1 MRKLRVGILD
11 LVTNGP
17 TRALYPRLMNANMA
31 SIMPQVLAVW
41 CERLG
46 HDVRLVVYTGFED
59 LAAELPDD
67 MDVLM
72 VGAFS
77 ETAQLAYAIGHMYRK
92 QGAVTV
98 LGGPHAR
105 CYPEDARQYFDYV
118 LGFTDEALVAD
129 VLAACAADRPAG
141 SRPRGGATRDGV
153 ASGGPAAGAR
163 PLGVHLSALRQ
174 PAGLPG
180 VRERWPH
187 IAATLK
193 KAPALKI
200 VPMLASLGCPY
211 TCAFCIDSTVE
222 HQPFGP
228 EQMRDDLTFL
238 LTQMKRP
245 RVAWHD
251 PNFAVRFD
259 ETMDAIEAAV
269 PPGRVD
275 FIAESSLSL
284 LAESR
289 MPRLRKNGF
298 QALLPGVE
306 SWFSLGNK
314 SRTGKAEGLDKVR
327 QVADHVNMVMRYVP
341 YLQANFVL
349 GLDTD
354 EGDEPFELT
363 KRFVDL
369 APGAFPG
376 YSLLSAFGRAAPL
389 NLELQRAGR
398 VLPFPHHF
406 LNNNLAMNV
415 RPKNYQWAP
424 FYDRVVDLVK
434 YSFSKRAV
442 VRRFRANS
450 GAIPSTM
457 NVVRALSSEGTGRR
471 HYYAAVRGLLDTDAS
486 VRGYFE
492 QEHTTLPAFYA
503 DRVKRDLGPLWDE
516 LPPGALTHD
525 PTAYL
530 KAETERAG
538 ADLGAPVLPTPRRR
552 VQPAA

>member
-1 MRKLRVGILD
+1 MRRLRVGILD

-17 TRALYPRLMNANMA
+17 TRALYARVMNANMA

-46 HDVRLVVYTGFED
+46 HDVSLVVYTGFED
-59 LAAELPDD
+59 LAAELPGD
-67 MDVLM
+67 MDVLFI
-72 VGAFS
+72 GAFS
-77 ETAQLAYAIGHMYRK
+77 ETAQLAYAISNMYRK
-92 QGAVTV
+92 RGAVTV

-118 LGFTDEALVAD
+118 LGFSDEGLVAD
-129 VLAACAADRPAG
+129 VLASCAADRPAG
-141 SRPRGGATRDGV
+141 SRPR
-153 ASGGPAAGAR
+153 SSAAGERPAGGSSAGNR

-180 VRERWPH
+180 VRERWPY

-228 EQMRDDLTFL
+228 EQMREDLQFL
-238 LTQMKRP
+238 LTKVQRP

-269 PPGRVD
+269 PAGRVD

-284 LAESR
+284 LSEAR
-289 MPRLRKNGF
+289 MPRLARNGF

-306 SWFSLGNK
+306 SWFALGNK
-314 SRTGKAEGLDKVR
+314 SRTGKSEGMDKVR
-327 QVADHVNMVMRYVP
+327 QVADHVNMVMRHVP

-424 FYDRVVDLVK
+424 FYDRVIDLVT
-434 YSFSKRAV
+434 YTFSKRAV
-442 VRRFRANS
+442 ARRFRANR
-450 GAIPSTM
+450 GAIPSVM

-471 HYYAAVRGLLDTDAS
+471 HYYTTVRGLLDTDPT
-486 VRGYFE
+486 VRGYFD

-503 DRVKRDLGPLWDE
+503 DRVQRDLGPLWDE
-516 LPPGALTHD
+516 LPAGALTHD

-530 KAETERAG
+530 NAETERAG
-538 ADLGAPVLPTPRRR
+538 ADWGAPVLPTPRRR

>member
-59 LAAELPDD
+59 LAAELPQS
-67 MDVLM
+67 MDVLF

-77 ETAQLAYAIGHMYRK
+77 ETAQLAYAISAMYRRR
-92 QGAVTV
+92 GVVTV

-118 LGFTDEALVAD
+118 LGFTDEALVGD
-129 VLAACAADRPAG
+129 VLAECAPH
-141 SRPRGGATRDGV
+141 
-153 ASGGPAAGAR
+153 R

-187 IAATLK
+187 IAATLR
-193 KAPALKI
+193 KAPAIKI
-200 VPMLASLGCPY
+200 VPMIASLGCPY

-228 EQMRDDLTFL
+228 EAMADDLRFL
-238 LTQMKRP
+238 LTQVKRP

-259 ETMDAIEAAV
+259 ETMDWIEAAV
-269 PPGRVD
+269 PPGRIEFV
-275 FIAESSLSL
+275 AESSLSL
-284 LAESR
+284 LAEAR
-289 MPRLRKNGF
+289 LPRLAKNGF
-298 QALLPGVE
+298 KAMLPGVE

-314 SRTGKAEGLDKVR
+314 ARTGKAEGMDKVK
-327 QVADHVNMVMRYVP
+327 QVAEHVNLVMRYVP

-415 RPKNYQWAP
+415 RPKHYAWGP
-424 FYDRVVDLVK
+424 FYDRVIDLVK
-434 YSFSKRAV
+434 YTFSKRAV
-442 VRRFRANS
+442 AKRFAANR
-450 GAIPSTM
+450 GAIPSVM

-471 HYYAAVRGLLDTDAS
+471 HYYTTVRGLLDTDAH

-492 QEHTTLPAFYA
+492 QEHTELPAFYRE
-503 DRVKRDLGPLWDE
+503 RVKRDLGPLWDD
-516 LPPGALTHD
+516 LPAGALNHD

-530 KAETERAG
+530 KAETAKAAAG
-538 ADLGAPVLPTPRRR
+538 PVAGAPVLPTARRR
-552 VQPAA
+552 AQPAA

>member
-17 TRALYPRLMNANMA
+17 TRALYARVMNANLA

-59 LAAELPDD
+59 LAAELPED

-77 ETAQLAYAIGHMYRK
+77 ETAQLAYAISNMYRK
-92 QGAVTV
+92 RGTVTV

-118 LGFTDEALVAD
+118 LGFSDEALVAE
-129 VLAACAADRPAG
+129 VLAERAPAE
-141 SRPRGGATRDGV
+141 RGP
-153 ASGGPAAGAR
+153 GGYA
-163 PLGVHLSALRQ
+163 LGVHRSAPRQ

-187 IAATLK
+187 IAATLR

-200 VPMLASLGCPY
+200 VPMIASLGCPY

-228 EQMRDDLTFL
+228 EAMADDLRFL
-238 LTQMKRP
+238 LTKMPRP

-259 ETMDAIEAAV
+259 ETMDWIEAAV
-269 PPGRVD
+269 PPGRIEFV
-275 FIAESSLSL
+275 AESSLSL
-284 LAESR
+284 LSEAR
-289 MPRLRKNGF
+289 LPRLQKNGF
-298 QALLPGVE
+298 KAMLPGVE

-314 SRTGKAEGLDKVR
+314 TKTGKAEGMDKVK
-327 QVADHVNMVMRYVP
+327 QVAEHVNMVMRYVP

-415 RPKNYQWAP
+415 KPKNYEWAP
-424 FYDRVVDLVK
+424 FYDRVIDLVTYTFNK
-434 YSFSKRAV
+434 KNVA
-442 VRRFRANS
+442 RRFAANR
-450 GAIPSTM
+450 GAIPSVM
-457 NVVRALSSEGTGRR
+457 NVVRAMSSEGAGRR
-471 HYYAAVRGLLDTDAS
+471 AYYTKVRGLLDTDPT

-492 QEHTTLPAFYA
+492 QEHATLPEFYRG
-503 DRVKRDLGPLWDE
+503 RVERDLGPLWAE
-516 LPPGALTHD
+516 LPAGALNHD

-530 KAETERAG
+530 KAERSRAAEGPG
-538 ADLGAPVLPTPRRR
+538 AGAPVGVTPRRR
-552 VQPAA
+552 AAQPAAAAAAPQGSLEAPTPA

>member
-1 MRKLRVGILD
+1 MRRLRVGILD

-41 CERLG
+41 CERMG

-59 LAAELPDD
+59 LAAELPGD

-72 VGAFS
+72 IGAFS
-77 ETAQLAYAIGHMYRK
+77 ETAQLAYAISNMYRK
-92 QGAVTV
+92 RGAVTV

-105 CYPEDARQYFDYV
+105 CYPEDATRYFDYV
-118 LGFTDEALVAD
+118 LGFTDEAIVAD
-129 VLAACAADRPAG
+129 VLAECAPHRPQ
-141 SRPRGGATRDGV
+141 
-153 ASGGPAAGAR
+153 
-163 PLGVHLSALRQ
+163 GVHLSALRQ

-187 IAATLK
+187 IAATLR
-193 KAPALKI
+193 KAPTIKI

-228 EQMRDDLTFL
+228 EQMREDLTFL

-269 PPGRVD
+269 PPGRID

-289 MPRLRKNGF
+289 MPRLAKNGF

-306 SWFSLGNK
+306 SWFALGNK
-314 SRTGKAEGLDKVR
+314 SRTGKSEGIDKVR
-327 QVADHVNMVMRYVP
+327 QVADHVNMVMRHVP

-434 YSFSKRAV
+434 YTFSKRAV
-442 VRRFRANS
+442 AKRFAANR

-471 HYYAAVRGLLDTDAS
+471 HYYTTVRGLLDTDAT

-492 QEHTTLPAFYA
+492 QEHTELPAFYA

-530 KAETERAG
+530 KAETARAG
-538 ADLGAPVLPTPRRR
+538 ADAVGAPVLPTPRRR
-552 VQPAA
+552 VQQPAA

>member
-1 MRKLRVGILD
+1 MRRLRVGILD

-17 TRALYPRLMNANMA
+17 TRALYARVMNANMA

-59 LAAELPDD
+59 LAAELPAD

-77 ETAQLAYAIGHMYRK
+77 ETAQLAYAISAMYRAR
-92 QGAVTV
+92 GTTTV

-105 CYPEDARQYFDYV
+105 CYPEDARRYFDYV
-118 LGFTDEALVAD
+118 LGFTDEALVAE
-129 VLAACAADRPAG
+129 VLAACAADRPAE
-141 SRPRGGATRDGV
+141 SRPRGRAPR
-153 ASGGPAAGAR
+153 PAAAAEAP

-187 IAATLK
+187 IAATLR

-228 EQMRDDLTFL
+228 EQMREDLQFL

-284 LAESR
+284 LSEAR
-289 MPRLRKNGF
+289 MPRLARNGF
-298 QALLPGVE
+298 KALLPGVE
-306 SWFSLGNK
+306 SWFALGNK
-314 SRTGKAEGLDKVR
+314 SRTGKSEGIDKVR
-327 QVADHVNMVMRYVP
+327 QVADHVNMVMRHVP

-415 RPKNYQWAP
+415 RPKNYAWAP
-424 FYDRVVDLVK
+424 FYDRVIDLVT
-434 YSFSKRAV
+434 YTFSKTAV
-442 VRRFRANS
+442 ARRFAANS
-450 GAIPSTM
+450 RSRGGAIPSTM

-471 HYYAAVRGLLDTDAS
+471 RYYTAVRGLLDTDPV

-492 QEHTTLPAFYA
+492 QEHTELPAFYRE
-503 DRVKRDLGPLWDE
+503 RVRRDLGPLWDE
-516 LPPGALTHD
+516 LPAGALTHD

-530 KAETERAG
+530 KAETARAAAG
-538 ADLGAPVLPTPRRR
+538 GEAPVLPTPRRR

>member
-1 MRKLRVGILD
+1 R
-11 LVTNGP
+11 
-17 TRALYPRLMNANMA
+17 
-31 SIMPQVLAVW
+31 
-41 CERLG
+41 
-46 HDVRLVVYTGFED
+46 H
-59 LAAELPDD
+59 
-67 MDVLM
+67 
-72 VGAFS
+72 
-77 ETAQLAYAIGHMYRK
+77 
-92 QGAVTV
+92 
-98 LGGPHAR
+98 
-105 CYPEDARQYFDYV
+105 
-118 LGFTDEALVAD
+118 
-129 VLAACAADRPAG
+129 
-141 SRPRGGATRDGV
+141 
-153 ASGGPAAGAR
+153 
-163 PLGVHLSALRQ
+163 PLGVHLSTLRQ

-180 VRERWPH
+180 VRERWPY

-228 EQMRDDLTFL
+228 EQMRDDLQFL

-284 LAESR
+284 LAEAR
-289 MPRLRKNGF
+289 MPRLKKNGF

-314 SRTGKAEGLDKVR
+314 SRTGKAEGMDKVR

-415 RPKNYQWAP
+415 RPKNYAWAP
-424 FYDRVVDLVK
+424 FYDRVIDLVT
-434 YSFSKRAV
+434 YTFSKRAV
-442 VRRFRANS
+442 ARRFRANS

-471 HYYAAVRGLLDTDAS
+471 HYYTAVRRLLDTDPT
-486 VRGYFE
+486 VRGYFD

-503 DRVKRDLGPLWDE
+503 ERVQRDLGPLWSE
-516 LPPGALTHD
+516 LPAGALTHD

-530 KAETERAG
+530 KAETARAAEDG
-538 ADLGAPVLPTPRRR
+538 TSTPVTLIPRRR